1 MTTSPSLEDILERQS
16 LKLRDLETATE
27 LIKNK
32 TEMKEELLQ
41 LRTEASSMSDGVG
54 AMRTW
59 LQKTREQNNRCR
71 ELLSSIKLLD
81 GRIIHMENNVPQ
93 ELIRDYQSKS
103 NISNN
108 SLRNEPVRNLV
119 TSIEANTETPDTP
132 KRDCKKIL
140 FSEPEVYP
148 IIPLITSEEFSKI
161 PKYIIGRQT
170 LATVNNLLDSINQIL
185 KAKYTFLS
193 LGKAHA
199 RKQGDLNL
207 YLHYKKQDLDICTT
221 NEYVYFF
228 TGEDYEKQ
236 TNSKLNKIKLNLLVV
251 LRHCK
256 RLREHRVKND
266 IRYVVQK

>member
-1 MTTSPSLEDILERQS
+1 MTTSPSLEDILQRQS
-16 LKLRDLETATE
+16 LKLRDLEIATE

-41 LRTEASSMSDGVG
+41 LRTEVSSISDGVG

-59 LQKTREQNNRCR
+59 LHKTKEQNNRCR
-71 ELLSSIKLLD
+71 ELLWSIKLLD
-81 GRIIHMENNVPQ
+81 ARTIHMENNVPQ
-93 ELIRDYQSKS
+93 ELIRDYQSKV

-108 SLRNEPVRNLV
+108 SLKNEPVRNSG
-119 TSIEANTETPDTP
+119 TSIETNTESHDTP
-132 KRDCKKIL
+132 MRDCKKIL

-148 IIPLITSEEFSKI
+148 IIPLITSDEFSKI